1 MPPAPGDHPG
11 RGGGGARKFA
21 GVSPAAAPGRA
32 QAGAQTPRR
41 PSARARAAGPGS
53 RGCAARGSALTG
65 PLDLVGASA
74 PRDLPR
80 LQLDLEG
87 LPLGPLRLLGVEQS
101 HDGAHLEAAAEVHH
115 LGVRGRAGPAAVG
128 AGGRGARHGSGAGG
142 GGGGAGPAGASW
154 RRRRRRASGPRRRR
168 LLRAETGRGLSG
180 GGAALQAPPRPA
192 RREQRRPRA
201 RGEDPRPPRLRPETP
216 RAGPASGHARAR
228 LPQSASRAHGPAGS
242 LRATPDTARLL
253 RPVPSRAAASRRP
266 GRLSRAHRRLP
277 SPPSRTGPAAA
288 APSEAR

>member
-21 GVSPAAAPGRA
+21 GVSSGGP
-32 QAGAQTPRR
+32 
-41 PSARARAAGPGS
+41 RARASRAADPAPPERAPAQQAREPG
-53 RGCAARGSALTG
+53 AARMHYW

-87 LPLGPLRLLGVEQS
+87 LPPGPLRLLGVEQS
-101 HDGAHLEAAAEVHH
+101 QRRCSPRGCRGAPPR
-115 LGVRGRAGPAAVG
+115 VRGRAGPAAIG
-128 AGGRGARHGSGAGG
+128 AGDAAPGYGQAGG
-142 GGGGAGPAGASW
+142 GGGGAGPAGAGGG
-154 RRRRRRASGPRRRR
+154 AAAQAAGERRRR
-168 LLRAETGRGLSG
+168 LLRAETGRGPSG
-180 GGAALQAPPRPA
+180 AGRIPAAARP
-192 RREQRRPRA
+192 
-201 RGEDPRPPRLRPETP
+201 GP
-216 RAGPASGHARAR
+216 RAGNKGARAPVGR
-228 LPQSASRAHGPAGS
+228 TPAAPALRDFGQAPRQGTARAPPAVRQPGPRPRGG
-242 LRATPDTARLL
+242 LRAAPDTAWLP